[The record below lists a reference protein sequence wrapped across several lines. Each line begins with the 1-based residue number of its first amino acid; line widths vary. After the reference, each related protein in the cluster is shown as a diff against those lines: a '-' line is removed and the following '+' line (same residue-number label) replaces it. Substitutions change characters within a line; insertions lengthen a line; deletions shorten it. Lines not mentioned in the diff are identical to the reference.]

1 MVLSHLLFLLDEN
14 VKMFESIV
22 SACKI
27 QLNDIFFLREREREK
42 RNNMIVKDLVYRA
55 VNNRLTATS
64 RSIPS
69 TNSRGITEN

>member
-14 VKMFESIV
+14 VKMFESII

-27 QLNDIFFLREREREK
+27 QLNDIFLREREK

-55 VNNRLTATS
+55 VNNRLTATA

>member
-14 VKMFESIV
+14 VKMFESII

-27 QLNDIFFLREREREK
+27 QLNDIFFEREREK

-55 VNNRLTATS
+55 VNNRLTATA

>member
-27 QLNDIFFLREREREK
+27 QLNDIFLREREK
-42 RNNMIVKDLVYRA
+42 RTNMIVKDLVYRA

>member
-27 QLNDIFFLREREREK
+27 QLNDIFFEREREK
-42 RNNMIVKDLVYRA
+42 KEINL
-55 VNNRLTATS
+55 
-64 RSIPS
+64 
-69 TNSRGITEN
+69 RGIAEN

>member
-27 QLNDIFFLREREREK
+27 QLNDIFLREREK

>member
-14 VKMFESIV
+14 VKMFESII

-27 QLNDIFFLREREREK
+27 QLNDIFLREREK